1 MKKKNLYIITGS
13 RSEFGLLHPLIKNIK
28 QNKNFKLNLIA
39 HGSHFN
45 KNFGNTFEEIEDSNI
60 KITNK
65 IIIKTDNYSQ
75 KGIVNFF
82 SLSVNAFSKLF
93 DKKKIDLI
101 ILLGDRFETYA
112 AAISAYFYNIPIA
125 HIHGGEITH
134 GSLDDGIRHSI
145 TKLSNFHFVS
155 NKTYKK
161 RIIQLGENPK
171 SIFSVGALGIEN
183 INTIKFMSKLN
194 IQKKL
199 NINISSTTLLVTFHP
214 ITTRNAENKKYIE
227 NLLFALDKI
236 KNVKIIFT
244 KSNTDSDNSI
254 INNKIYK
261 YVRNNSQKSYFFKS
275 LGTINYLSL
284 LKHIDCLVGN
294 SSSGIFEAPYLK
306 IPTVNIGE
314 RQQGRVMSNSVINC
328 NYESRNIIKSI
339 NYAINNKKKL
349 DYKKLYGSG
358 KVSSKIVEILEKIN
372 LKSIGHKVFY
382 DL

>member
-45 KNFGNTFEEIEDSNI
+45 KNFGNTFEEIEDSKI
-60 KITNK
+60 KITDK
-65 IIIKTDNYSQ
+65 IIINTNNYTQ

-82 SLSVNAFSKLF
+82 SLSVNAFSKIF